1 MKSVGEA
8 MALGRTFP
16 EALNKAIQ
24 SLEIGVD
31 ALDGSGPN
39 RKIPSAP
46 ETLDTLKI
54 PIADRLF
61 RVYRAIRQGI
71 GLEEIAAATSY
82 DLWFLAQMR
91 EIVNWESKLGG
102 LVDWDLG
109 NWEAN
114 QVSSS
119 QVTNL
124 LHAAK
129 RAGFADTHIARLVG
143 KSAQEVRQARK
154 ALGVLP
160 TFQRVD
166 TCAAEFEA
174 QTPYL
179 YSAYE
184 MDDESRPTDKQKI
197 MILGG
202 GPNRIGQGIEFDYC
216 CCQAAFALSR
226 MGYETIMYNCN
237 PETVSTDYDTADR
250 LYFEPLTLEHV
261 LNVVDR
267 EQPMGVIVQFGG
279 QTPLN
284 LSAGLKA
291 AGVNILGTSPEAIQ
305 LSEDREKFAQLLSK
319 LEIPQPENGIA
330 RSLEEAREVAARIG
344 YPVLVRPSFVLGGRA
359 MALVE
364 SEAHLAGFIQSA
376 IEAAPGQPILIDK
389 FMEDAFEIDVD
400 ALADGGCVVI
410 GAVMQHIEE
419 AGVHSG
425 DAACVLP
432 PYKVSAYHLSIMRE
446 YTEQLGLA
454 LGVRGL
460 MNVQFALK
468 DEVVCVLE
476 VNPRAS
482 RTVPYASKATGLNL
496 AYTAAQIMAGLS
508 LYDLNVLDE
517 PLVDGFFVKEAVLP
531 FKKLPGSSVLLG
543 PEMHSTG
550 EVMGHAARFGHAF
563 AKSQIAAGL
572 ALPQNGAALISV
584 NDYDKSAGL
593 KVARDLHRMG
603 FRLFATPGTA
613 AFFRKVGLPV
623 EMVNKFADG
632 SPHTV
637 DLIRSGQV
645 QLVLNTPLGPHAH
658 TDGAEIRAAA
668 IAMDIPLLTTLS
680 AAAAAV
686 AAIQA
691 LRQKEL
697 RYRSLQSHFSR
708 TSKVREGYA

>member
-1 MKSVGEA
+1 
-8 MALGRTFP
+8 
-16 EALNKAIQ
+16 
-24 SLEIGVD
+24 
-31 ALDGSGPN
+31 
-39 RKIPSAP
+39 
-46 ETLDTLKI
+46 
-54 PIADRLF
+54 
-61 RVYRAIRQGI
+61 
-71 GLEEIAAATSY
+71 
-82 DLWFLAQMR
+82 
-91 EIVNWESKLGG
+91 
-102 LVDWDLG
+102 
-109 NWEAN
+109 
-114 QVSSS
+114 
-119 QVTNL
+119 
-124 LHAAK
+124 
-129 RAGFADTHIARLVG
+129 
-143 KSAQEVRQARK
+143 
-154 ALGVLP
+154 
-160 TFQRVD
+160 VD

-184 MDDESRPTDKQKI
+184 MDDESRPTDKKKI
-197 MILGG
+197 LILGG

-216 CCQAAFALSR
+216 CCQAAFALSK

-261 LNVVDR
+261 LNVIDR

-305 LSEDREKFAQLLSK
+305 LSEDREAFAKLLSK

-330 RSLEEAREVAARIG
+330 RSLADAQAVADRLG

-359 MALVE
+359 MALVQDQ
-364 SEAHLAGFIQSA
+364 SQLAGFIQKA
-376 IEAAPGQPILIDK
+376 IEAAPGQPILVDK

-400 ALADGGCVVI
+400 ALADGERVVV
-410 GAVMQHIEE
+410 GAIMQHIEE

-432 PYKVSAYHLSIMRE
+432 PYRVSAYHLEIMRE

-460 MNVQFALK
+460 MNVQFALQG
-468 DEVVCVLE
+468 ETVCVLE

-496 AYTAAQIMAGLS
+496 AYAAAQVMAGAS
-508 LYDLNVLDE
+508 LESLGILEE
-517 PLVDGFFVKEAVLP
+517 PDVDGFFVKEAVLP
-531 FKKLPGSSVLLG
+531 FKKLAGADAVLG
-543 PEMHSTG
+543 PEMRSTG
-550 EVMGHAARFGHAF
+550 EVMGHAAHFGHAF
-563 AKSQIAAGL
+563 AKSQVAAGWG
-572 ALPQNGAALISV
+572 LPEAGAVLISV
-584 NDYDKSAGL
+584 NDYDKSGGL
-593 KVARDLHRMG
+593 RFAREMHRMG
-603 FRLFATPGTA
+603 FKIYATQGTA
-613 AFFRKVGLPV
+613 DFIRKVGIPV
-623 EMVNKFADG
+623 ETVNKFKQG

-637 DLIRSGQV
+637 DLIRNGTV
-645 QLVLNTPLGPHAH
+645 QLVLVTPLGGQSQV
-658 TDGAEIRAAA
+658 DGVEIRAAA

-691 LRQKEL
+691 LRHKEL
-697 RYRSLQSHFSR
+697 KYRSLQSHFSM
-708 TSKVREGYA
+708 TSKSRDGFV